1 MRAQVVTAAAA
12 SLLALSLHGP
22 VAAQNGTP
30 AAGEQASTSCDTVQ
44 PRDAAFFQQIPGTPA
59 AELAKTETTG
69 TPIPFTMPEG
79 NPADQATVDE
89 IAALYQQLTDC
100 LNKGD
105 YLRAYALY
113 TDQYLQ
119 KNLSAKAI
127 ESLASTPVPIEESR
141 QSKFQSVL
149 DARMLANGQIGAL
162 VSTTNPISGQ
172 LIIYSVLEHVDG
184 HLRINEETVVE
195 AALPTSPVAGSA
207 ATPAA

>member
-1 MRAQVVTAAAA
+1 MRARAVTAAAIT
-12 SLLALSLHGP
+12 LLALSLHGP

-30 AAGEQASTSCDTVQ
+30 AAGGQASTSCSDLQ

-69 TPIPFTMPEG
+69 TPTPFTMPEG

-113 TDQYLQ
+113 TDEYLQ

-127 ESLASTPVPIEESR
+127 ESLAATPVPIEASR
-141 QSKFQSVL
+141 QSRFQSVL

-162 VSTTNPISGQ
+162 VSTTNAVSGQ
-172 LIIYSVLEHVDG
+172 IIIYSVLQRVGD
-184 HLRINEETVVE
+184 HLRINEEQVVE
-195 AALPTSPVAGSA
+195 VALPTSPEAGSA